1 MLTAPN
7 IVLVITATTTALMA
21 GLFYS
26 YSCSVNLGLGRL
38 PDAEYITAM
47 QSINRAIQNPVFF
60 ISFLG
65 TPLLLP
71 LSTYLNYGQP
81 VSMRFWLLL
90 AATVVYLIGVFGVT
104 VFGNIPLNRMLDVFD
119 VRSASM
125 EEMASQRVK
134 FEGPWN
140 KLNVIRTL
148 ASTLAIILVVIACLN
163 PPKGYP
169 AG

>member
-7 IVLVITATTTALMA
+7 TILVITATTTALMA

-38 PDAEYITAM
+38 PDAAYITSM
-47 QSINRAIQNPVFF
+47 ISINRAIQNPVFF

-81 VSMRFWLLL
+81 ISIRFWFLLV
-90 AATVVYLIGVFGVT
+90 ATVVYLIGVFGVT
-104 VFGNIPLNRMLDVFD
+104 VLGNIPLNRMLDVFD
-119 VRSASM
+119 IQAASM
-125 EEMASQRVK
+125 EEIARQRVK

-140 KLNVIRTL
+140 KLNNIRTL

-163 PPKGYP
+163 RPKG
-169 AG
+169 